1 MRCSKNYIKFIFED
15 EWTNGILY
23 TLSRA
28 KSNGTSFCFFSKI
41 GGGDAFSVDPPTP
54 HIFYA
59 TRFLYIVLKI
69 WLQILL
75 SHEKINLFCLNH
87 FSLKWIIIF
96 FYLWLN
102 DPLITICLGNITNDC
117 GGCASMHERSERVE
131 SSFRTDL
138 PCSGGYHLERGA
150 TTEYL

>member
-1 MRCSKNYIKFIFED
+1 MNEQTGYFC
-15 EWTNGILY
+15 
-23 TLSRA
+23 TLWA
-28 KSNGTSFCFFSKI
+28 VLNPMEHKFCFISKI
-41 GGGDAFSVDPPTP
+41 GGGDAFSVDPQNP

-75 SHEKINLFCLNH
+75 LHEKINLFCLNF

-102 DPLITICLGNITNDC
+102 DPLITNDC

-131 SSFRTDL
+131 SPFRTDL